1 MKQRDRK
8 PLQFSSAGAV
18 RLKGYGRRSRQ
29 RSVPWLRLGAMALIV
44 LSVAVVMIFRHLP
57 RGAGEAPPLAA
68 APQTSPASA
77 LSTSVAAPQVSTDS
91 LGGAEPAVPASSSA
105 RPNGN
110 AGGSQASGPV
120 TPPVTKALKASYV
133 LASTPNTSADSNG
146 NARPPVVQGAAG
158 RRYHVQIGAAA
169 DKAGAE
175 ELARQLRALGYAVRV
190 VGAQP
195 YLVWVG
201 GYLDEPT
208 AERLLAQLRGQG
220 FDAVLNSQ
228 RTPPP

>member
-1 MKQRDRK
+1 MTQRDRK
-8 PLQFSSAGAV
+8 SLQFSSAGAV

-29 RSVPWLRLGAMALIV
+29 RSAPWLRLGAMALIV

-57 RGAGEAPPLAA
+57 RGAGEGPPLAA
-68 APQTSPASA
+68 APQLNPASA
-77 LSTSVAAPQVSTDS
+77 FSTSVAAPNVATDA
-91 LGGAEPAVPASSSA
+91 LGGADPAVPVSSSS

-120 TPPVTKALKASYV
+120 TPPVTKALKASDV
-133 LASTPNTSADSNG
+133 SAPTPSPSADSNG
-146 NARPPVVQGAAG
+146 NARTPVVQGSAG
-158 RRYHVQIGAAA
+158 PRYHVQVGAAA
-169 DKAGAE
+169 DKTGAE

-208 AERLLAQLRGQG
+208 AGRLLAQLRGQG
-220 FDAVLNSQ
+220 FDAALNPQ